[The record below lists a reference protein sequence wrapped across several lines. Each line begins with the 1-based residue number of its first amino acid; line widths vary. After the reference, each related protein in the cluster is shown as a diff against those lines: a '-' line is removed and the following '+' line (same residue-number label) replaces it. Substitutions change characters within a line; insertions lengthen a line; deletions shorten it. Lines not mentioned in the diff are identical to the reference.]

1 MKRINKRKRRQLII
15 PIIILTII
23 IIGIIMAIIT
33 YKEKYELKVTLTPNL
48 DVEIN
53 TEVNLLSFIKDIKNG
68 EILTEDNKIDTST
81 LGSKE
86 LEILLK
92 NNFEKEVKYTFKI
105 NIIDTLKP
113 TIESK
118 EELTTYVGQEID
130 LLKSVIVT
138 DNSLEE
144 ITVTVEGNYDIETL
158 GTYPL
163 SYVAKDSS
171 GNEEKTDFV
180 LKVIKDPNNYTFK
193 TEKGYTAKVIN
204 GITYIDGILIA
215 NKTYSLPSSYK
226 PGLLK
231 ETQNSFN
238 QMKADANALGLNI
251 YISSG
256 YRSYYDQRYIYNNYV
271 AEDGKAN
278 ADTYSARAGH
288 SEHQSGFA
296 LDINSIS
303 GTFANT
309 AEGKWVN
316 DNCYKYGFILRYP
329 KNKTH
334 ITGYIYEAWHL
345 RYVGTELATKL
356 YNNGD
361 WITLEEYF
369 GITSKYNY

>member
-1 MKRINKRKRRQLII
+1 
-15 PIIILTII
+15 
-23 IIGIIMAIIT
+23 MAITT

>member
-23 IIGIIMAIIT
+23 IIGIIMAITT